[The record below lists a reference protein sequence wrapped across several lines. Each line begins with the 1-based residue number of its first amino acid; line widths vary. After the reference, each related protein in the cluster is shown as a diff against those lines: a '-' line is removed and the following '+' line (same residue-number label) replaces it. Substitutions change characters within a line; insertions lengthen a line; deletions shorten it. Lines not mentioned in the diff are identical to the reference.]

1 MYYEP
6 SSYRM
11 KCRIDSVTN
20 LKKTLEIIETK
31 LNEQQLKWFKE
42 HPQFQHFFHMP
53 RQNHKYTA
61 LWALILRTGYISN
74 DEWWSIP
81 NGVPLRYSI
90 REHALYTG
98 LCCDPLQRN
107 FEKDFEK
114 EHSLSLDF
122 AGKHFS
128 DTSKVD
134 IFDVKRKLQSME
146 VGDDDLLKMTL
157 LFFLG
162 SFWNRKKNK
171 GKSHI
176 DVFYL
181 MIVDNLSLCEKF
193 PWGTLSFN
201 ECMDSLLAMLK
212 KAKGDPNAWCSFS
225 CFITPLEVI
234 SAL

>member
-6 SSYRM
+6 SSYGM
-11 KCRIDSVTN
+11 KCCIESVTN

-61 LWALILRTGYISN
+61 LWALILRTGYIST

-98 LCCDPLQRN
+98 LCCDPLGR
-107 FEKDFEK
+107 DFEK
-114 EHSLSLDF
+114 TFVREHNLSLGF

-128 DTSKVD
+128 NTSKVD
-134 IFDVKRKLQSME
+134 IFDVERKLQSME
-146 VGDDDLLKMTL
+146 AGDDDLLKMTL

-176 DVFYL
+176 DEFYL
-181 MIVDNLSLCEKF
+181 KIVDDLSLCEQF

-201 ECMDSLLAMLK
+201 ECMDALLDMLK
-212 KAKGDPNAWCSFS
+212 KAKGNPKNSYSFS